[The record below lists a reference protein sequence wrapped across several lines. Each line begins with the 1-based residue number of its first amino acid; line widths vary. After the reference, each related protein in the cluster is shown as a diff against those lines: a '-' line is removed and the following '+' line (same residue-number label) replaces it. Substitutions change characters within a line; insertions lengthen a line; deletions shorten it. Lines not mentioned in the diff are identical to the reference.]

1 MSGHGSHFSFRLA
14 RAALDQ
20 GIRPF
25 TLGADLHGYSIAVPE
40 ARAEEIGLPANDRAP
55 FGLCHAMTE
64 LLALGMELEDVVATV
79 TSNAAEA
86 IGMADEIGSLAKG
99 RAADVSV
106 VDLVPGPWELRDN
119 SGETVTAD
127 RAFVPRF
134 ALRDGVR
141 YDADSPL
148 LPELAAAA

>member
-1 MSGHGSHFSFRLA
+1 
-14 RAALDQ
+14 
-20 GIRPF
+20 
-25 TLGADLHGYSIAVPE
+25 
-40 ARAEEIGLPANDRAP
+40 
-55 FGLCHAMTE
+55 MTE
-64 LLALGMELEDVVATV
+64 LLALGMELTDVVATV

-106 VDLVPGPWELRDN
+106 VDLVPGPWDLRDN